1 VNFWKNT
8 DLKRLESTDLQTYKI
23 KKKFITKDESQ
34 QIVKWIDSVNHTGND
49 SNYHLSEL
57 SKELKGKSCIFD
69 ISNTPLTNYITK
81 FQSISDV
88 SQDILPEFI
97 YNIIDRISNEF
108 NFPKDNIFLQAVDM
122 NKGGKINPHYD
133 ASLDGYIN
141 YKCNVSVLSEDY
153 NFFID
158 NDSINIQETDL
169 YGFEASLYKH
179 WTNEFNSRR
188 VFLSFGFVLKY
199 EDLGRNI
206 DDPRVRL
213 SKRIE
218 KYFQQ

>member
-1 VNFWKNT
+1 LV
-8 DLKRLESTDLQTYKI
+8 DLDLETFKI
-23 KKKFITKDESQ
+23 KKKFITNDEVT
-34 QIVKWIDSVNHTGND
+34 QIVNWIDSVNHIGND
-49 SNYHLSEL
+49 SNHHLTEL
-57 SKELKGKSCIFD
+57 SKVLNGKSFIFD

-88 SQDILPEFI
+88 SQEPLPDFI
-97 YNIIDRISNEF
+97 YDIIDRISKEF

-133 ASLDGYIN
+133 ASFDGYIN
-141 YKCNVSVLSEDY
+141 YKCNISVLSNDY

-158 NDSINIQETDL
+158 NDSINVEQTDL

-199 EDLGRNI
+199 EDLGRDIN
-206 DDPRVRL
+206 DPRIRL

>member
-1 VNFWKNT
+1 M
-8 DLKRLESTDLQTYKI
+8 ETYKI
-23 KKKFITKDESQ
+23 KKKFISKDEVN
-34 QIVKWIDSVNHTGND
+34 QIVDWIDSVNHSGSD
-49 SNYHLSEL
+49 SNHHLTEL
-57 SKELKGKSCIFD
+57 SKTLNGKSYMFD

-88 SQDILPEFI
+88 SQDTLPEFI
-97 YNIIDRISNEF
+97 YDLTERISKEF
-108 NFPKDNIFLQAVDM
+108 NFPKDNVFLQAVDM

-141 YKCNVSVLSEDY
+141 YKCNLSVLSEDY
-153 NFFID
+153 ELFLD
-158 NDSINIQETDL
+158 KKSIKIQETDL

-188 VFLSFGFVLKY
+188 IFLSFGFVLPY
-199 EDLGRNI
+199 EILNRTEN
-206 DDPRVRL
+206 DPRVRL
-213 SKRIE
+213 SKRIN

>member
-1 VNFWKNT
+1 MENT
-8 DLKRLESTDLQTYKI
+8 ETHKI
-23 KKKFITKDESQ
+23 KKKFITKDEVN
-34 QIVKWIDSVNHTGND
+34 QIVKWIDSVNHNGKD
-49 SNYHLSEL
+49 SNHHLTEL
-57 SKELKGKSCIFD
+57 SKTLNGKSYMFD
-69 ISNTPLTNYITK
+69 ISKTPLTNYITK

-88 SQDILPEFI
+88 SNETLPEII
-97 YNIIDRISNEF
+97 YKIIDRISKKF
-108 NFPKDNIFLQAVDM
+108 NFPKDNVFLQAVDM

-133 ASLDGYIN
+133 ASIDGYVN
-141 YKCNVSVLSEDY
+141 YKCNISVLSEDY

-158 NDSINIQETDL
+158 KESINIEETDL

-188 VFLSFGFVLKY
+188 VFLSFGFILPY
-199 EDLGRNI
+199 EILNRTEN
-206 DDPRVRL
+206 DPRVRL

>member
-1 VNFWKNT
+1 M
-8 DLKRLESTDLQTYKI
+8 ETYKI
-23 KKKFITKDESQ
+23 KKKFITKDESY
-34 QIVKWIDSVNHTGND
+34 QIVNWINSINHTGND
-49 SNYHLSEL
+49 SNHHLTEL
-57 SKELKGKSCIFD
+57 SKLLNGKSFIFD
-69 ISNTPLTNYITK
+69 ISNTSLTNYITK

-88 SQDILPEFI
+88 SHDTLPEFI
-97 YNIIDRISNEF
+97 YNIINRISKEF

-122 NKGGKINPHYD
+122 YQGGKINPHYD
-133 ASLDGYIN
+133 ASIDGYVN
-141 YKCNVSVLSEDY
+141 YKCNISVLSEDY

-158 NDSINIQETDL
+158 KKTINVQEGDL

-188 VFLSFGFVLKY
+188 VFLSFGFILKY
-199 EDLGRNI
+199 EDLGRDIN
-206 DDPRVRL
+206 DPRVRL

>member
-1 VNFWKNT
+1 MENT
-8 DLKRLESTDLQTYKI
+8 ETYKI
-23 KKKFITKDESQ
+23 KKKFISKNEVN
-34 QIVKWIDSVNHTGND
+34 QIVGWIDSVNHSGND
-49 SNYHLSEL
+49 SNHHLTEL
-57 SKELKGKSCIFD
+57 SKTLNGKSYIFD

-88 SQDILPEFI
+88 SDEPIPNFI
-97 YNIIDRISNEF
+97 HNIIDRISKEF
-108 NFPKDNIFLQAVDM
+108 NFPKNNIFLQAVDM

-133 ASLDGYIN
+133 ASINGYVN
-141 YKCNVSVLSEDY
+141 YKCNISVLSEEYELFLDKE
-153 NFFID
+153 
-158 NDSINIQETDL
+158 SIKIQETDL

-188 VFLSFGFVLKY
+188 VFLSFGFVLPY
-199 EDLGRNI
+199 EVLNRTEN
-206 DDPRVRL
+206 DPRVRL

>member
-1 VNFWKNT
+1 MENT
-8 DLKRLESTDLQTYKI
+8 ETYKI
-23 KKKFITKDESQ
+23 KKKFISKDEVH
-34 QIVKWIDSVNHTGND
+34 QIVNWIDSVNHTGND

-97 YNIIDRISNEF
+97 YNIIDRISKEF

-133 ASLDGYIN
+133 ASINGYIN
-141 YKCNVSVLSEDY
+141 YKCNISVLSENYDL
-153 NFFID
+153 FIGD
-158 NDSINIQETDL
+158 DSINIEQTDL

-188 VFLSFGFVLKY
+188 VFLSFGFIVPY
-199 EDLGRNI
+199 DVLGRSEN
-206 DDPRVRL
+206 DPRVRL
-213 SKRIE
+213 SQRIQ
-218 KYFQQ
+218 KYFQQL